1 MPRGVP
7 KAGFRKTKKNNKSLK
22 VLKLKD
28 LIAENAL
35 KAASSRFS
43 INERFGFVR
52 DMVFM
57 VASGSQASLI
67 VSGDPGLGKSHS
79 VISAL
84 QAAGYKDE
92 TLVDHALGSRP
103 VNKKTY
109 QLVKGAVS
117 AKGLYRLLATSP
129 DSVLVFDD
137 ADDIWRDETA
147 RNVLKGA
154 LDSYSRRVLSW
165 AKEINEEDLPRVFEY
180 TGKIIFISNIPSGML
195 DSAILSRALTV
206 DLTMTTDQKIDR
218 MRFLCSEKDFMPEY
232 TVGLKMKAM
241 EIIDRFRHE
250 AKELS
255 LRTLIKITRIAK
267 EGGKNWESLAE
278 YVLVG

>member
-7 KAGFRKTKKNNKSLK
+7 KAGFRKTKNNKSLK
-22 VLKLKD
+22 VLKD

-52 DMVFM
+52 DMVHM

-92 TLVDHALGSRP
+92 TLVDHETFGSRP

-195 DSAILSRALTV
+195 DSAILSRALSV

-241 EIIDRFRHE
+241 EIIDRFR
-250 AKELS
+250 
-255 LRTLIKITRIAK
+255 
-267 EGGKNWESLAE
+267 
-278 YVLVG
+278 